1 MRKCINAK
9 PELVTKHNK
18 DYAASIQNVL
28 YLPQFFLQLLSK
40 ARHIIVGLI
49 DFFHR
54 PFARVIPTQTFRY
67 LACGGSNTVLNWV
80 VYSVSF
86 NIVLARQSFHLIN
99 NIFITAPVGAQIIS
113 FCISFPIGFILSR
126 YIVFPE
132 SNIRGRKQLFRYGLT
147 TATFI
152 LLTYVLI
159 KVFAIMLPMVRADI
173 SYIFIMVITAV
184 LSYLSQRFFT
194 FKMEPEMEGGS

>member
-1 MRKCINAK
+1 VCISVVFLLGICIWGLHLKCVIFA
-9 PELVTKHNK
+9 PIFTK
-18 DYAASIQNVL
+18 
-28 YLPQFFLQLLSK
+28 LLSK

-49 DFFHR
+49 DWFHK
-54 PFARVIPTQTFRY
+54 PFAKVIPTQTFRY

-80 VYSVSF
+80 IYSLSF
-86 NIVLARQSFHLIN
+86 NIVLRQQNVHIYNDIS
-99 NIFITAPVGAQIIS
+99 ITAPVGAQIIS

-132 SNIRGRKQLFRYGLT
+132 SNLRGRKQFFRYVLA

-159 KVFAIMLPMVRADI
+159 KMFAIILPMVRADI
-173 SYIFIMVITAV
+173 SYIFIMLITAV

-194 FKMEPEMEGGS
+194 FKSVEEDITTE